1 MIEHDAINQEANTT
15 HRVIRG
21 DARCMGFI
29 PDESVHLVLT
39 SPPKTVL
46 KGIDGTGKDIYLISD
61 YEAFLSGLEMIW
73 REVFRVLVPGGRLV
87 CTVGDVWLSRKMHG
101 RHRVIPLH
109 ADICVVCRTIGFDNL
124 NPIIWH
130 KIPGTEG
137 TEGKGGKFFGSPY
150 EPNGAIRNDVE
161 FVVMQR
167 KPGGYRKPT
176 DRQRKR
182 SKIDKTD
189 YRKWFR
195 QLWRIPE
202 ASGQRYPSPFPFEI
216 AHRLINM
223 FSFWG
228 DTVLDPFCAT
238 GTTLAAAMR
247 CQRNSIGIEMDTD
260 LCRLAFNRLQEGDE
274 PLFVK
279 TRIEFNESSLIEG
292 FLNGTD
298 TAQGP

>member
-1 MIEHDAINQEANTT
+1 MIEDDAINQEANTT
-15 HRVIRG
+15 HCVIRG

-46 KGIDGTGKDIYLISD
+46 KGIDERDQGIHLISD
-61 YEAFLSGLEMIW
+61 YETFLSGLKKIW
-73 REVFRVLVPGGRLV
+73 QEVFRVLVPGGRLV
-87 CTVGDVWLSRKMHG
+87 CIVGDVWLSRKRHG

-109 ADICVVCRTIGFDNL
+109 ADICVLCRAIGFDNL
-124 NPIIWH
+124 NPVIWH
-130 KIPGTEG
+130 KIPEIKGSERR
-137 TEGKGGKFFGSPY
+137 GGKFFGSPY

-176 DRQRKR
+176 DLQRKR
-182 SKIDKTD
+182 SKIDKND

-195 QLWRIPE
+195 QFWLVPE

-223 FSFWG
+223 FSFWR

-247 CQRNSIGIEMDTD
+247 SQRNSIGIEMDTD
-260 LCRLAFNRLQEGDE
+260 LCHVAFNRLREEDE

-279 TRIEFNESSLIEG
+279 TRIEFCEASGIEG
-292 FLNGTD
+292 LLNIE
-298 TAQGP
+298 